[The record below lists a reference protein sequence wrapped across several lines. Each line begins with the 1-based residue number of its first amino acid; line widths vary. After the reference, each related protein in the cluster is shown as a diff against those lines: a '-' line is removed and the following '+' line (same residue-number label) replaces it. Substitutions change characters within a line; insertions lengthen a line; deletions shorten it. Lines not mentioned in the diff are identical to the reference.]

1 MFRIGIM
8 KYYSSIKVIDKTT
21 TESTKNIHFNK
32 MDEEEKLKN
41 VVLQAKIPAHIGR
54 RDSVSTTMTV
64 LLTNAGNIQYHS
76 SIAGSTI
83 PEQDDLYH
91 MKTEESVLSKRE
103 PIYSNLSSRTAS
115 SNTLQVPY
123 FEITLDS
130 SRRRSLSSLHDHPMT
145 STTCLFHDRRRLSA
159 PSTTRRSS
167 WGPIWELRKQFL
179 PHRRRQS
186 TEDHHFFHYHQ
197 IQQVMK

>member
-21 TESTKNIHFNK
+21 TDSTKNIHFNK

-83 PEQDDLYH
+83 PEQDDLYTT
-91 MKTEESVLSKRE
+91 KTEESIVLSKRE
-103 PIYSNLSSRTAS
+103 PTDRPKAKSRHITIAS
-115 SNTLQVPY
+115 SIV
-123 FEITLDS
+123 S
-130 SRRRSLSSLHDHPMT
+130 
-145 STTCLFHDRRRLSA
+145 
-159 PSTTRRSS
+159 
-167 WGPIWELRKQFL
+167 
-179 PHRRRQS
+179 
-186 TEDHHFFHYHQ
+186 
-197 IQQVMK
+197 

>member
-1 MFRIGIM
+1 
-8 KYYSSIKVIDKTT
+8 
-21 TESTKNIHFNK
+21 
-32 MDEEEKLKN
+32 MDEEEKLNN

-83 PEQDDLYH
+83 PEQDDLYNT
-91 MKTEESVLSKRE
+91 KTEESVLSKRE
-103 PIYSNLSSRTAS
+103 PTYSNLSSRTAS

-123 FEITLDS
+123 FESTLES

-145 STTCLFHDRRRLSA
+145 STTSLFHDRRRLSA

-186 TEDHHFFHYHQ
+186 SEDHHFFHYHQ

>member
-21 TESTKNIHFNK
+21 IESTKNIHFNK

-83 PEQDDLYH
+83 PEQD
-91 MKTEESVLSKRE
+91 
-103 PIYSNLSSRTAS
+103 SR
-115 SNTLQVPY
+115 QPV
-123 FEITLDS
+123 F
-130 SRRRSLSSLHDHPMT
+130 
-145 STTCLFHDRRRLSA
+145 
-159 PSTTRRSS
+159 
-167 WGPIWELRKQFL
+167 
-179 PHRRRQS
+179 
-186 TEDHHFFHYHQ
+186 
-197 IQQVMK
+197 